1 MRPIVYIISDSV
13 GETALQATNAALAQ
27 FPDIEN
33 TQMKRFPFVNS
44 KEEIQNIMEQ
54 AQRVNAMV
62 IATLVSD
69 DLHQFAENLARQQ
82 GSIYHNVIHSLIQLI
97 SQETKL
103 SPIQQAGTL
112 HQLDDYYF
120 SRIQAIEFAVKYD
133 DGKSRRGY
141 KEADIILLGISGT
154 SKTPLSMYLA
164 NQSFKVANLPLF
176 PELQIPQEIYDAD
189 PNKVFGLTASPHYIQ
204 NIRNTRVELMGMAKE
219 NQYSDLNRVRQEIIF
234 AEDLYHELGIS
245 VINIENRSIEE
256 LAQTIA
262 TLYENSKF
270 Q

>member
-1 MRPIVYIISDSV
+1 MRPTVYILSDSV

-33 TQMKRFPFVNS
+33 TQMKRFPFVSS
-44 KEEIQNIMEQ
+44 KEEIINIMEQ
-54 AQRVNAMV
+54 AQRVNALI

-69 DLHQFAENLARQQ
+69 ELNQFAEHTASQQ
-82 GSIYHNVIHSLIQLI
+82 GIMYHNVIYPLVQLI

-103 SPIQQAGTL
+103 APIQQAGTL

-120 SRIQAIEFAVKYD
+120 NRIQAIEFAVKYD

-141 KEADIILLGISGT
+141 EEADIILLGISRT

-164 NQSFKVANLPLF
+164 NQSYKVANLPLF
-176 PELQIPQEIYDAD
+176 PELRIPKEIYEAD
-189 PNKVFGLTASPHYIQ
+189 PQKIFGLTASPQYIQ
-204 NIRNTRVELMGMAKE
+204 NIRSTRVELMGMAKN
-219 NQYSDLNRVRQEIIF
+219 NQYSDLDRVRQEIIF

-245 VINIENRSIEE
+245 IINIENRSIEE

-262 TLYENSKF
+262 TLYDNSI
-270 Q
+270 